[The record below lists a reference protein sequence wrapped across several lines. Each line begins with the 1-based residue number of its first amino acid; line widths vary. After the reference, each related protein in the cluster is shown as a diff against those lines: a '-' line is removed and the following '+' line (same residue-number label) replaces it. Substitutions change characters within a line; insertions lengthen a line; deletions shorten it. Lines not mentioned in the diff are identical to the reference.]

1 MNALA
6 ITILLVATGVCGFL
20 LYAGMA
26 IYERAKQPRHQH
38 KWERFSEMTV
48 TPRGRPEVLA
58 GHIHGLRCEKCGD
71 ITQRYVGLR

>member
-1 MNALA
+1 MSALV

-26 IYERAKQPRHQH
+26 LYALAMRPRCQH

-58 GHIHGLRCEKCGD
+58 GTMYGLRCEKCGD
-71 ITQRYVGLR
+71 VTQRYVGLR